1 MGERALDH
9 LKRNVYIPPLLSIT
23 LQTKAKKF
31 QHGARLIK
39 FTPYGYPWAKESG
52 LHFTRSN
59 ETFIVPLFLTLDN
72 DRPRAKVKS
81 DRMEKSTKRFRKE
94 RRGQRGKCIGNNNDR
109 QRVICRVREIKV
121 KLGFVTGSVS
131 LFNLR
136 DRLSEP
142 SFVNW
147 NIEIL
152 WDSFSFFFC

>member
-1 MGERALDH
+1 
-9 LKRNVYIPPLLSIT
+9 
-23 LQTKAKKF
+23 
-31 QHGARLIK
+31 
-39 FTPYGYPWAKESG
+39 
-52 LHFTRSN
+52 
-59 ETFIVPLFLTLDN
+59 
-72 DRPRAKVKS
+72 
-81 DRMEKSTKRFRKE
+81 MEKSTKRFRKE

-152 WDSFSFFFC
+152 WDSFSFFFLLNIALNNCVDPRDFERGFLFSIYGGVDSIN